1 MLVCLCLFMSCLNV
15 DAASTAYLALAAR
28 QKSSTQETKRFVHY
42 QVEGKHIWVDR
53 KYNVICYKF
62 GSYDYSCVQNAFIQ
76 VGEIK

>member
-1 MLVCLCLFMSCLNV
+1 MLICLCLSVTWVSACSKNHV
-15 DAASTAYLALAAR
+15 EA
-28 QKSSTQETKRFVHY
+28 EKRFVHY

-62 GSYDYSCVQNAFIQ
+62 GSYDYSCVQNAFVQ